1 MTRNEAV
8 DAIRYMKAKFPSWN
22 PTKDDISDMAT
33 SWAADFINYP
43 KEVIE
48 VAIDCYVRTSN
59 SAFIPST
66 SELFGILHS
75 LSKPR
80 QLSEN
85 EAWALVS
92 KALRNGYYGAE
103 EEFSKLPKLVQD
115 AVGHPSNL
123 RDWSQQDESALSVI
137 QSNFQRVY
145 RTVAQRETD
154 ISKMPTEVRAL
165 IDKINSNIGLE
176 IKEVSAIEQK
186 LIEYTDE
193 SAETEDVPKE
203 FEEYLSK
210 LRG

>member
-1 MTRNEAV
+1 MTREETVKIIRIMVDSYPNYKPSNLSETVDVWCDMLSEYSYQQVAV
-8 DAIRYMKAKFPSWN
+8 ALKSYILSDTSGFAPSIGQLVSN
-22 PTKDDISDMAT
+22 IKTISQ
-33 SWAADFINYP
+33 
-43 KEVIE
+43 
-48 VAIDCYVRTSN
+48 
-59 SAFIPST
+59 
-66 SELFGILHS
+66 
-75 LSKPR
+75 PR

-123 RDWSQQDESALSVI
+123 RDWSRQDESALSVI

-145 RTVAQRETD
+145 RTVAQRETE
-154 ISKMPTEVRAL
+154 ISKMSTEVRAL

-176 IKEVSAIEQK
+176 IKEVAAIEQK